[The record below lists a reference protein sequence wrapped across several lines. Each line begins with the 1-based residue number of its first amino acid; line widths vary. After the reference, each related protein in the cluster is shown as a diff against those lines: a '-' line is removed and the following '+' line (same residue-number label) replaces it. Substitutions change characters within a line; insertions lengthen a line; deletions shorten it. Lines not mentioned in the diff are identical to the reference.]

1 MKNLITILLGIYIVI
16 SQIIT
21 IVFFVNLCKTWDSI
35 IKIIFLGTIWAEIKG
50 LLTLTR
56 CKE

>member
-16 SQIIT
+16 SQIMT

-50 LLTLTR
+50 LLWIFFV
-56 CKE
+56 